1 VKKNPPKSDAKKHVA
16 RLSIDGDL
24 LVLLEWSHE
33 GALLVDCLEATVT
46 LLGGGIDEL
55 ELDGL
60 ESSSGGL
67 LEERL
72 SEGDGSLLGSA
83 DTALDHDEVRLDK
96 TVLNKATNG
105 VDALVGDIGFGG
117 SVVLDLLAVDGV
129 EAGTD
134 SVDLLVDLGSVMVT
148 LLTRSGNGEGDSR
161 WMPGTNTGDLS
172 ETLVSLSG
180 ELLGVPSASDTMV
193 TSTLGDTD
201 NIDHLSLV
209 EDGVDGDL
217 LFEVVGGP
225 VDLVGDAVSTID
237 LDFDDVSLL
246 LSKRKTLHLGV
257 ADSSD
262 GLSVLLDHGDISLD
276 GLLAILGL
284 PSLGSL
290 GEGLLLGVVPA
301 SVESSL
307 GFVRD
312 VVGPDGLD
320 GSWSV
325 GGLDVTGKTDD
336 LEWWGLDDGNGFD
349 DLLLVDGRAWLL
361 SLSDDVSHTGL
372 EAHEGSKVNWL
383 GSIIL
388 WEGLDLTTWPG
399 ASLFRQELKGTVS
412 WCGELTMGHDC

>member
-33 GALLVDCLEATVT
+33 GALLVDGLEATVT

-60 ESSSGGL
+60 ESSSGSL
-67 LEERL
+67 LEEGL

-105 VDALVGDIGFGG
+105 VDALVGDIDLGG
-117 SVVLDLLAVDGV
+117 SVVLDFLAVDGV
-129 EAGTD
+129 EAGAD
-134 SVDLLVDLGSVMVT
+134 SVDLLVDLSSVMVS
-148 LLTRSGNGEGDSR
+148 LLARSSNGERDSG

-180 ELLGVPSASDTMV
+180 KLLCVPSAGDTVV

-201 NIDHLSLV
+201 NVDHLGLG
-209 EDGVDGDL
+209 EDSVDGDL
-217 LFEVVGGP
+217 LFEVAGGP
-225 VDLVGDAVSTID
+225 VDLLGDVVTTID

-257 ADSSD
+257 ADSSN
-262 GLSVLLDHGDISLD
+262 GLGVLLDHSDVSVD
-276 GLLAILGL
+276 GLLAILRL

-290 GEGLLLGVVPA
+290 GEGLLLGAVPA
-301 SVESSL
+301 SVESSSGL
-307 GFVRD
+307 VGNVA
-312 VVGPDGLD
+312 GPDGLD

-325 GGLDVTGKTDD
+325 GGLDVTGETDD
-336 LEWWGLDDGNGFD
+336 LEWWGLDDSDGFD
-349 DLLLVDGRAWLL
+349 DLLLVDGRAWLFG
-361 SLSDDVSHTGL
+361 LSDDVSHTGL
-372 EAHEGSKVNWL
+372 EAHEGSKVDWL

-388 WEGLDLTTWPG
+388 GEGLNLTSWPG
-399 ASLFRQELKGTVS
+399 ASLFRQELKGAVS

>member
-1 VKKNPPKSDAKKHVA
+1 MQKKTY
-16 RLSIDGDL
+16 LSIDVDL
-24 LVLLEWSHE
+24 LVLLEWTHE
-33 GALLVDCLEATVT
+33 GSLFVDGLEATVT

-60 ESSSGGL
+60 KSSSGSL
-67 LEERL
+67 LEEGL

-105 VDALVGDIGFGG
+105 VDALVGDIDLGG
-117 SVVLDLLAVDGV
+117 SVVLDFLAVDGV
-129 EAGTD
+129 EAGAD
-134 SVDLLVDLGSVMVT
+134 SVDLLVDLSSVMVS
-148 LLTRSGNGEGDSR
+148 LLARSSNGERDSG

-180 ELLGVPSASDTMV
+180 KLLCVPSAGDTVV

-201 NIDHLSLV
+201 NVDHLGLG
-209 EDGVDGDL
+209 EDSVDGDL
-217 LFEVVGGP
+217 LFEVAGGP
-225 VDLVGDAVSTID
+225 VDLLGDVFTTID

-257 ADSSD
+257 ADSSN
-262 GLSVLLDHGDISLD
+262 GLGVLLDHSDVSVD
-276 GLLAILGL
+276 GLLAILRL

-290 GEGLLLGVVPA
+290 GEGLLLGAVPA
-301 SVESSL
+301 SVESSSGL
-307 GFVRD
+307 VGNVA
-312 VVGPDGLD
+312 GPDGLD

-325 GGLDVTGKTDD
+325 GGLDVTGETDD
-336 LEWWGLDDGNGFD
+336 LEWWGLDDSDGFD
-349 DLLLVDGRAWLL
+349 DLLLVDGRAWLFG
-361 SLSDDVSHTGL
+361 LSDDVSHTGL
-372 EAHEGSKVNWL
+372 EAHEGSKVDWL

-388 WEGLDLTTWPG
+388 GEGLNLTSWPG
-399 ASLFRQELKGTVS
+399 ASLFRQELKGAVS

>member
-1 VKKNPPKSDAKKHVA
+1 M
-16 RLSIDGDL
+16 
-24 LVLLEWSHE
+24 LLEWSHE
-33 GALLVDCLEATVT
+33 GALLVDGLEATVT

-60 ESSSGGL
+60 ESGSGSL

-72 SEGDGSLLGSA
+72 AESDRALLGSA
-83 DTALDHDEVRLDK
+83 DAALDHDEVGLDE
-96 TVLNKATNG
+96 TVLDEATDG
-105 VDALVGDIGFGG
+105 VDALVGDVGFGG
-117 SVVLDLLAVDGV
+117 SVVLDFLAVDGV
-129 EAGTD
+129 EAGAD
-134 SVDLLVDLGSVMVT
+134 AVDLLVDLSSVMVT

-161 WMPGTNTGDLS
+161 WMPGTNTGDLA

-180 ELLGVPSASDTMV
+180 ELLGVPSAGDTVV

-201 NIDHLSLV
+201 NVDHLSLA

-217 LFEVVGGP
+217 LFEVAGGP
-225 VDLVGDAVSTID
+225 VDLVGDAVSTVD
-237 LDFDDVSLL
+237 LDFDDVRLL
-246 LSKRKTLHLGV
+246 LSKRETLHLGV
-257 ADSSD
+257 ADGSD
-262 GLSVLLDHGDISLD
+262 VLGVFLDHGDISLD
-276 GLLAILGL
+276 GLLAVLGL

-290 GEGLLLGVVPA
+290 GEGLLLGAVPA

-307 GFVRD
+307 GLVGD

-320 GSWSV
+320 GSWSF

-336 LEWWGLDDGNGFD
+336 LEWRALDDGDGFD
-349 DLLLVDGRAWLL
+349 DLLLVDGGSWLL
-361 SLSDDVSHTGL
+361 GLSDDVSHTGL

-388 WEGLDLTTWPG
+388 GKGLDLTSWPG
-399 ASLFRQELKGTVS
+399 ASLFRQELKGAVS

>member
-1 VKKNPPKSDAKKHVA
+1 MKNSPKSDAKKHVA
-16 RLSIDGDL
+16 CLSIDVDL

-33 GALLVDCLEATVT
+33 GSLFVDGLEATVT

-60 ESSSGGL
+60 EGSSGSL
-67 LEERL
+67 LEEGL

-105 VDALVGDIGFGG
+105 VDALVGDIGLGG
-117 SVVLDLLAVDGV
+117 SVVLDFFAVDGV
-129 EAGTD
+129 EAGAD
-134 SVDLLVDLGSVMVT
+134 SVDLLVDLSSVMVS
-148 LLTRSGNGEGDSR
+148 LLTRSSNGEGDSG

-180 ELLGVPSASDTMV
+180 KLLGVPSAGDTVV
-193 TSTLGDTD
+193 TSTLGDT
-201 NIDHLSLV
+201 NNVDHLGLG
-209 EDGVDGDL
+209 EDSVDGDL
-217 LFEVVGGP
+217 LFEVAGGP
-225 VDLVGDAVSTID
+225 VDLLGDSVATVD

-262 GLSVLLDHGDISLD
+262 GLGVLLDHSDVSVD
-276 GLLAILGL
+276 GLLAILRL

-325 GGLDVTGKTDD
+325 GGLDVTGETDD
-336 LEWWGLDDGNGFD
+336 LEWWGLDDGDGFD
-349 DLLLVDGRAWLL
+349 DLLLVNGRAWLF

-372 EAHEGSKVNWL
+372 EAHEGSKVDWL

-388 WEGLDLTTWPG
+388 GEGLDLTSWPG
-399 ASLFRQELKGTVS
+399 ASLFRQELKGAVS